1 MDQSKWFYPIIVF
14 IFSVLALAASLFLFI
29 YWYMEVST
37 GLEDAVARFNLEP
50 SVVLASQTWVVIL
63 VLSLL
68 VGIILL
74 GIFTIFVYNL
84 KTYQLYRLQ
93 QNFINNFTH
102 ELKTPVTSLKLFL
115 ETLSKHEL
123 SRVEQ
128 LKYIGYMINDVMRL
142 SDNIGR
148 ILDLARIESKSFKG
162 EFIESDLV
170 EVVESFCRTNKHLFP
185 GCDIA
190 VHNPSGRSFRHKVNL
205 YLFEMLIMN
214 LLTNAFKYN
223 DSKEPKIDISF
234 DLQKRQIF
242 IRFEDNGIGIEKTQI
257 KKIFRKFYQ
266 TGKYKDMTAKGSG
279 LGLHLV
285 QNIARIH
292 KGKVVAESKGS
303 GRGSAFTLILPA

>member
-37 GLEDAVARFNLEP
+37 GLEAVVARFSLEP
-50 SVVLASQTWVVIL
+50 SVVLESRTWVVIL

-84 KTYQLYRLQ
+84 KTYQLFRLQ

-123 SRVEQ
+123 SRAEQ
-128 LKYIGYMINDVMRL
+128 LKYIGYMINDVVRL

-162 EFIESDLV
+162 GFIESDLV
-170 EVVESFCRTNKHLFP
+170 AVAESFCKTNKHLFP
-185 GCDIA
+185 GCEIT
-190 VHNPSGRSFRHKVNL
+190 VHNPSGRPFIHKVNI

-223 DSKEPKIDISF
+223 DLKQPRIAISF
-234 DLQKRQIF
+234 DLQKQKIF

-266 TGKYKDMTAKGSG
+266 IGQYKDMTAKGSG
-279 LGLHLV
+279 LGLYLV

-292 KGKVVAESKGS
+292 KGKVVAESKGT
-303 GRGSAFTLILPA
+303 GKGSVFTLILPE